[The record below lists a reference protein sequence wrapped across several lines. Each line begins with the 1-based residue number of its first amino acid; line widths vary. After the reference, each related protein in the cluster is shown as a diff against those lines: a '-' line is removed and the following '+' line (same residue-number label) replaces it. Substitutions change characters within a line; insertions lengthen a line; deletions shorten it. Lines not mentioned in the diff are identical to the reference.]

1 VTWPRIFL
9 TLCLSVFATGVAG
22 ERMAANEQEHVMQTV
37 PEAYREGVRSAL
49 AAAGGRRAE
58 IAAALDKARGAEQE
72 AMAFLVTHMPPR
84 DLGALSTEF
93 LVSNVR
99 VACETRDAVS
109 WGRAVPDKVFL
120 NDVLP
125 YACLNERRDNWRGD
139 FRERFLPTVKACRT
153 PGEAAIVL
161 NREVYKQLNVRYH
174 ATKRPK
180 PDQSPYES
188 ADAGYA
194 SCTGLSILLV
204 DACRSVCVPARIVGT
219 PMWTNKRG
227 NHSWVEVWDSGGWH
241 FMGAAESRK
250 LDDGWFVADA
260 AAADP
265 DNPRHWIYASSW
277 EKTGLQFPLIW
288 APRDDYVPALNVTER
303 YRALGRK
310 TEPVPGDE
318 QEAMHEAEDK
328 RD

>member
-1 VTWPRIFL
+1 VTVRRVVL
-9 TLCLSVFATGVAG
+9 TVCLTIFATGAAAESATNRR
-22 ERMAANEQEHVMQTV
+22 ERVLQAV
-37 PEAYREGVRSAL
+37 PKAYRETIRGVL
-49 AAAGGRRAE
+49 AAAGSRRAT
-58 IAAALDKARGAEQE
+58 IATALDEVRGDERE
-72 AMAFLVTHMPPR
+72 AMAFLLAHMPPR
-84 DLGALSTEF
+84 DLGTLSAEF

-99 VACETRDAVS
+99 LACQTR
-109 WGRAVPDKVFL
+109 RAVPWGQLLPDKVFL

-125 YACLNERRDNWRGD
+125 YASLNERRDNWRGD
-139 FRERFLPTVKACRT
+139 FRRRFLPAIKMCRT
-153 PGEAAIVL
+153 PGEAAIEL

-227 NHSWVEVWDSGGWH
+227 NHSWVEVWDGGGWH

-277 EKTGLQFPLIW
+277 EKTGLHFPLVW
-288 APRDDYVPALNVTER
+288 APKARYVPAINVTEH

-310 TEPVPGDE
+310 TAPVPRDE
-318 QEAMHEAEDK
+318 QDAMREAETED
-328 RD
+328 